1 MTANSFSHALR
12 RFIVVNDMARMVQR
26 QRDEPM
32 SRWLQ
37 MRDNG
42 NGFQEIAR
50 PFLKELSCL
59 AMKLDRVTFLRQS
72 LPYFL
77 AVSKVEFNHV

>member
-1 MTANSFSHALR
+1 MTAKNFTRAIL

-26 QRDEPM
+26 QRDELM

-42 NGFQEIAR
+42 NGFQESAR
-50 PFLKELSCL
+50 PFLMELPWL

-77 AVSKVEFNHV
+77 VVSKVEFNHV